1 MLCPPC
7 ILPRQI
13 INQKATMAS
22 NERITKHKQVTL
34 QYSLTTGNGAEIRA
48 ASSKP
53 IHYVQGC
60 GNLFPKLEGALE
72 GQCIGELVRVRLLPD
87 DAFGRRETELLHE
100 VPLDAL
106 PPGEDIATGKSL
118 VGQDEQGNAINFRIT
133 AIENGLV
140 KLDANHPLA
149 GETLIFEVEIQ
160 GIRDASAAEIAQA
173 EAIGLQSRVD

>member
-1 MLCPPC
+1 MLGHFNQN
-7 ILPRQI
+7 LPMTHREQI
-13 INQKATMAS
+13 S
-22 NERITKHKQVTL
+22 RHKQVSL

-60 GNLFPKLEGALE
+60 GNLFPKLESALE
-72 GQCIGELVRVRLLPD
+72 GQSVGELVRVRLLPD
-87 DAFGRRETELLHE
+87 DAFGRRDTELLHE

-118 VGQDEQGNAINFRIT
+118 VGQDEQGNDIHFRIT
-133 AIENGLV
+133 AIENGMV

-160 GIRDASAAEIAQA
+160 GIRDASAEEIAAA
-173 EAIGLQSRVD
+173 ESIGLQSRVE

>member
-1 MLCPPC
+1 
-7 ILPRQI
+7 
-13 INQKATMAS
+13 MAS
-22 NERITKHKQVTL
+22 SERISKHKQVTL

-53 IHYVQGC
+53 IYYIQGC
-60 GNLFPKLEGALE
+60 GNLFPKLETALE
-72 GQCIGELVRVRLLPD
+72 GLSVGELVRVRLLPD
-87 DAFGRRETELLHE
+87 DAFGRRDTELLHE

-106 PPGEDIATGKSL
+106 PPGEDIATGKTL

-149 GETLIFEVEIQ
+149 GETLIFEIEIQ

-173 EAIGLQSRVD
+173 ESLGLQPRID